1 MITGYSRC
9 VKFSGNM
16 PFLPS
21 ESLIPIIQPSSCKH
35 YIKLTLY
42 KSQYTYIRV
51 FHFLQLSAM
60 QQLFDTF
67 FSLFITFLRVLLS
80 CAVLFNAS
88 QQLFSYRSSNTTVM
102 FGTGTEVLQSDVVKF
117 KIFECFNPQ
126 GRGLKLRGQ
135 GPREHGHSRNKYT
148 QYVWQPDRI
157 CYELNF
163 DCFCYYCNF

>member
-21 ESLIPIIQPSSCKH
+21 DSLIPIIQPSSCKH

-51 FHFLQLSAM
+51 FHLLQLSAM

-88 QQLFSYRSSNTTVM
+88 QQLFSYRSSNTSVM
-102 FGTGTEVLQSDVVKF
+102 FGTGTEVLQCDVVKF
-117 KIFECFNPQ
+117 KILTLQPSRQ
-126 GRGLKLRGQ
+126 RPKTTRPRPLKTW
-135 GPREHGHSRNKYT
+135 P
-148 QYVWQPDRI
+148 
-157 CYELNF
+157 
-163 DCFCYYCNF
+163 